1 MMTLFK
7 IFLLTLVAFLPEED
21 LKWQRVNTDEQISFL
36 FPNHPQKL
44 EKLVQ
49 GIPSTIYQTKDL
61 TCVAGVVCSDLSNKN
76 IKLDQETATLFYEE
90 LKKGTL
96 AMETAIL
103 KNESSVSYD
112 NLLIKE
118 IEYSIIKGKYEMT
131 YYKRFIFRDNYIY
144 QISIGGRTRHLDIL
158 QKERE
163 VFFNSITF
171 SSKHP

>member
-1 MMTLFK
+1 MMILFK
-7 IFLLTLVAFLPEED
+7 IFLLTLTLLPVED
-21 LKWQRVNTDEQISFL
+21 IKWQRVDTEEQISFL
-36 FPNHPQKL
+36 FPNYPQKL
-44 EKLVQ
+44 QKLVQ

-61 TCVAGVVCSDLSNKN
+61 TCVAGVVCSDLSSKN
-76 IKLDQETATLFYEE
+76 IKLDNETAMLFYEE

-103 KNESSVSYD
+103 KNESSVSYE

-171 SSKHP
+171 SSKHS